1 MNAIATIG
9 PLAVNVQADVW
20 KAYSAGVFSG
30 CTNKSNIDIN
40 HVVQLVGYGTDSSF
54 GDYWLVRS
62 SPNPSVRTVGPTA
75 AASAVAGLL
84 AGLHCA
90 DSSDSCALCRA
101 INRCAIHGARIG
113 ASRYLLG

>member
-1 MNAIATIG
+1 MNAIATVG

-40 HVVQLVGYGTDSSF
+40 HVVQLVGYGTDSSL

-62 SPNPSVRTVGPTA
+62 RPKPA
-75 AASAVAGLL
+75 QAYCLQ
-84 AGLHCA
+84 C
-90 DSSDSCALCRA
+90 
-101 INRCAIHGARIG
+101 
-113 ASRYLLG
+113 